1 MIHSSVQTSSVVN
14 ELVLLMGSKA
24 TVTPSMV
31 ATVSAFIWPLM
42 WPQDKT
48 QPSSAILLPS
58 HHRSPPSPPL
68 LHLLKTLIVF
78 HSSEQSEPPRQ
89 VGRCFIQ
96 SSTNVLI
103 HIRHMS
109 HPSFWRLNLTNSSF
123 EDAKLSFHMKWH
135 HCETLV
141 PSSNCEMFYGLMFL
155 ALHFELLLV
164 TPELK

>member
-1 MIHSSVQTSSVVN
+1 MIHSSVQTSSVVS

-31 ATVSAFIWPLM
+31 ATVSAFILPLM

-58 HHRSPPSPPL
+58 HHHPPPSPPL
-68 LHLLKTLIVF
+68 LHLLKTNSLSHQDRWDGVSF
-78 HSSEQSEPPRQ
+78 KVQQMFSATSA
-89 VGRCFIQ
+89 
-96 SSTNVLI
+96 T
-103 HIRHMS
+103 

-123 EDAKLSFHMKWH
+123 EDARLSFHIKWH

-155 ALHFELLLV
+155 VLHFELL
-164 TPELK
+164 